1 MDSDQEERMEMVR
14 DFVNEARE
22 LLDDAEPQIID
33 MEKMALGSGRV
44 DEEILNAI
52 FRLFHSLKGTASF
65 LDFQEI
71 IGVTHEAETLLDIF
85 RKGKAEITPYH
96 VDLLCRTTDFVRS
109 ILDVVEQRFSD
120 EGFEE
125 EAESLINDL
134 KQTIAAIC
142 DQDASGGDE
151 GTPGNG
157 KKETPDLQL
166 MFPPDDSRAA
176 PGDQLFPEDAPA
188 PASGGAESA
197 PAPIGHPDGVLDLAP
212 PLAPGEV
219 DGLQPVQEP
228 TPWPT
233 PEEMGLRITLK

>member
-1 MDSDQEERMEMVR
+1 MDSDQEERMEMIR

-33 MEKMALGSGRV
+33 MEKTALGSGRV

-65 LDFQEI
+65 LDFQAI

-109 ILDVVEQRFSD
+109 ILEVMEHRFSD

-134 KQTIAAIC
+134 SQAIAAI
-142 DQDASGGDE
+142 SGEDTFTGGAE
-151 GTPGNG
+151 GAPGNG
-157 KKETPDLQL
+157 
-166 MFPPDDSRAA
+166 RA
-176 PGDQLFPEDAPA
+176 GDQPFSEAGPEDAPA
-188 PASGGAESA
+188 PGGA
-197 PAPIGHPDGVLDLAP
+197 
-212 PLAPGEV
+212 
-219 DGLQPVQEP
+219 DGLQQEQENAP
-228 TPWPT
+228 GPYRRRRGCGSP
-233 PEEMGLRITLK
+233 RR